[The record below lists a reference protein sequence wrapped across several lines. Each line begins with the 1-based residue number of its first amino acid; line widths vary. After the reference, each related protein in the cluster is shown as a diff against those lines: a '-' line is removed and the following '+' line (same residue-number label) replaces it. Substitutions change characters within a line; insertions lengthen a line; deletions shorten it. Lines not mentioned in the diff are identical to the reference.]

1 MRSRKGGKWLR
12 FVIGMIVY
20 AIIVLILASIG
31 LKMLWDF
38 ADNYEKSLPAYKIA
52 EYITSLNENKVK
64 KLSIPFVETL
74 DHNVQSEDDA
84 YAEIWKC
91 FIGGV
96 QYRQS
101 ASDNEGNR
109 VSYLILNKDNI
120 LGQVTLQKNEGQTG
134 EKTWS
139 VADEAYDFS
148 FLIRSE
154 SFIVPEHW
162 VVMCGQK
169 RLGVQYITD
178 PMIPYPFLEDFY
190 GKSFPMPHLA
200 EYTISNYIGDPHIR
214 FFDAD
219 GEEQARFTFT
229 DGKDQMLR
237 STGKV
242 YEDIK
247 DFTEIFV
254 PLYVDCLSNV
264 NHAPLINYQRIQP
277 YIVPDSE
284 IDQRLKAA
292 IAGQVFAQSQGTDL
306 SDIRIHEVFNL
317 ENEYYIVDLSYS
329 VDTYSTHGV
338 STTDT
343 NMQLAVYRDEDVIR
357 SQMVVL
363 Y

>member
-64 KLSIPFVETL
+64 KLSIPFVDTL

-178 PMIPYPFLEDFY
+178 PMIPYSFLEDFY

-219 GEEQARFTFT
+219 GEEQARFT
-229 DGKDQMLR
+229 
-237 STGKV
+237 
-242 YEDIK
+242 
-247 DFTEIFV
+247 